1 MKLYGGIDLHSN
13 NLVLSITDDSDN
25 LIYEKRLSH
34 NKELVLKEL
43 SAYKENLIGLV
54 VESTYNWYW
63 LADLLQINGYPI
75 CLANTTA
82 IQQYSGLKYSDD
94 YKDARFLAHLYRL
107 GILPMGYICPKE
119 SRLLRD
125 MLRKRS
131 DLVRQKTRQ
140 ILFIQNM
147 YANHLAESISGDKV
161 KRLKEE
167 DIACF
172 IEPELIL
179 TVNSHLRILH
189 CMQGEIA
196 LLEKQILAKVEL
208 DPAFSRLQ
216 TIPGVGKI
224 LAMTIMLEVGEI
236 SRFPDAGNFA
246 SYCRCVSSQRISNG
260 KKKGEGN
267 KKNGNKYLSWAFVE
281 AANFAIRYDEQIKRY
296 YQKKMSKTKRVIAI
310 KTIANKIAKASF
322 YMLRDAVDFDVNKAF
337 C

>member
-1 MKLYGGIDLHSN
+1 MKLYCGIDLHSN
-13 NLVLSITDDSDN
+13 NSYVVLIDAAEK
-25 LIYEKRLSH
+25 IVYQKRLP
-34 NKELVLKEL
+34 NDLEVILERLAPFKDRLEGAV
-43 SAYKENLIGLV
+43 I
-54 VESTYNWYW
+54 ESTYNWYW
-63 LADLLQINGYPI
+63 LTDLLQTNGYPI

-82 IQQYSGLKYSDD
+82 MKQYSGLKHTDD

-119 SRLLRD
+119 LRLLRD

-161 KRLKEE
+161 KRLKDE

-179 TVNSHLRILH
+179 TVNSHLRILR
-189 CMQGEIA
+189 CLQDEIA
-196 LLEKQILAKVEL
+196 LLEKQMLSKVEL
-208 DPAFSRLQ
+208 EPAFSRLQ

-236 SRFPDAGNFA
+236 SRFPSAGNFA
-246 SYCRCVSSQRISNG
+246 SYCRCVSSQRMSNG

-267 KKNGNKYLSWAFVE
+267 KNNGNKYLSWAFVE

-296 YQKKMSKTKRVIAI
+296 YQKKVSKTKRVVAI
-310 KTIANKIAKASF
+310 KTVANKIAKASF